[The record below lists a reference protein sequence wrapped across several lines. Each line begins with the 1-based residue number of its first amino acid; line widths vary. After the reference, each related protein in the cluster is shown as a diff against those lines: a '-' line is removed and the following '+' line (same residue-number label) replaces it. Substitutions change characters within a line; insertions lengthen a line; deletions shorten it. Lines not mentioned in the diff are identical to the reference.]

1 MFLGTLFLQAD
12 SVLYLHLIKQSLGV
26 PTGSAFASFW
36 TPCLG
41 VRFGNYWPRVITLPA
56 SWVPVLITLKTRKL
70 TEVRVRMIWK
80 SHSFSVWN
88 MLVNKTTWGT
98 HTNTKIPHRT
108 AGIANQRNA
117 GAAEAV
123 EIDRW
128 QMVSLFQ
135 TQRTSTA
142 PTAKMCKATE
152 EEKQPLWL
160 DSQTCC
166 VLTCRTWA
174 RYTCNTNCVSSYV
187 LANWW
192 DKETKK
198 KQHTRLYPSRL

>member
-1 MFLGTLFLQAD
+1 MLLGTLFLPAD
-12 SVLYLHLIKQSLGV
+12 SVLHLHLIKQYLGV

-56 SWVPVLITLKTRKL
+56 AWVPVLITLKTRKL

-98 HTNTKIPHRT
+98 HTNTKIPQT
-108 AGIANQRNA
+108 GACIANQRNA

-128 QMVSLFQ
+128 QMVSLFH

-152 EEKQPLWL
+152 EEKQPLRL
-160 DSQTCC
+160 DSQD
-166 VLTCRTWA
+166 LLRINA
-174 RYTCNTNCVSSYV
+174 PSVS
-187 LANWW
+187 
-192 DKETKK
+192 T
-198 KQHTRLYPSRL
+198 LYL